1 MFHVRHPYQSPT
13 GQIKLSQA
21 AGGSVFQNVTKG
33 LALKYVL
40 QGQEVYLIQ
49 DEYISLSAGQFML
62 LREDEPYQAKTKTHA
77 TLTQG
82 ICVDLAPDFVAAQVP
97 SLMED
102 SFWFHMPMQAKL
114 LPDVLLDFDLLGQRN
129 QTAEGE
135 KALNRLRQGL
145 DELTQSIAPLQHAI
159 QSLAKRRRTQQTLF
173 SKLMMAKDYISQHYD
188 QSISLKQLSTV
199 TGISS
204 FHLNRSFHTCFQISP
219 QQYQLKLRMEAA
231 QKLLAQPHLSLT
243 QIAFQLGYH
252 DLPAFSHQFK
262 KYYQQTPRNFRKAL

>member
-21 AGGSVFQNVTKG
+21 AGGSVFQNVTMG

-62 LREDEPYQAKTKTHA
+62 LRENEPYQAKTKTHA
-77 TLTQG
+77 TLTKG
-82 ICVDLAPDFVAAQVP
+82 ICVDLAPDFVVAQVP

-114 LPDVLLDFDLLGQRN
+114 LPDAALDLNSLGD
-129 QTAEGE
+129 AEGE
-135 KALNRLRQGL
+135 EALGRLRQGL
-145 DELTQSIAPLQHAI
+145 DELTRSIAPLQHAI

-173 SKLMMAKDYISQHYD
+173 SKLMMAKDFIAQHYD
-188 QSISLKQLSTV
+188 QPISLKQLSTV

-204 FHLNRSFHTCFQISP
+204 FHLNRSFQTCFQISP
-219 QQYQLKLRMEAA
+219 QRYQLKLRMEAA
-231 QKLLAQPHLSLT
+231 QRLLAQPNLSLT

-262 KYYQQTPRNFRKAL
+262 KYYQQTPSSFRKRL